1 MVFLLNY
8 SHDEPTMLVGSDAK
22 RCVSDKVA
30 TTSRSRCVCYLTL
43 RYGRISKK
51 QYELNIA

>member
-1 MVFLLNY
+1 VVFLLNY